1 MCAATNL
8 AVANP
13 FFKKGIN
20 KLITLSS
27 GRTKTQTDYILRRHV
42 KLKHTENFK
51 VTCDEECAPQHRL
64 LRGVSQKI
72 RTEDVFSEL
81 GNQTNVC

>member
-1 MCAATNL
+1 MCTATNL
-8 AVANP
+8 VVANP
-13 FFKKGIN
+13 FFKKDIN
-20 KLITLSS
+20 KLITFSP
-27 GRTKTQTDYILRRHV
+27 GGTKTQTDYILTRLA

-51 VTCDEECAPQHRL
+51 VICDEECAPQHRL
-64 LRGVSQKI
+64 LWGVSQKI